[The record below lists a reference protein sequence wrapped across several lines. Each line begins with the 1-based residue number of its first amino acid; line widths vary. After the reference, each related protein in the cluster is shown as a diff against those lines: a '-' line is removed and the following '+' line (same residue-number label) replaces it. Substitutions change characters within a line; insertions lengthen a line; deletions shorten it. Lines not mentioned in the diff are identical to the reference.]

1 MFGRRT
7 TAIPNDRAPF
17 ARGSATA
24 ISVLTGVVVSF
35 GAMFLLLAII
45 GGVLVSLN
53 YVETDVSTGD
63 AIRVGI
69 GAGIA
74 FAIAQF
80 LSYLWGGYAAGRM
93 GRGAG
98 LWNGIAVPLVA
109 ILLAL
114 VVGGIV
120 TALGA
125 NANLNV
131 PFSVNRLP
139 VQNNYI
145 VDWGVGIS
153 IVSLVAMFLG
163 GAIGGLAGAHWHTKL
178 ERKVFEEEQS
188 EAIARN
194 EELTRNEVVTTDDRT
209 IKAPPPSTSSTA
221 TDSTTSDTTTVGT
234 SDGSSDSA
242 TTRTFRS

>member
-7 TAIPNDRAPF
+7 TAIPNDRAPY
-17 ARGSATA
+17 ARGTATA

-45 GGVLVSLN
+45 GGILVSLN
-53 YVETDVSTGD
+53 YVETDVATGD

-69 GAGIA
+69 GAGVA

-80 LSYLWGGYAAGRM
+80 LSYLWGGYTAGRM

-114 VVGGIV
+114 VIGGIV

-125 NANLNV
+125 NANLNI
-131 PFSVNRLP
+131 PFSINRLP

-153 IVSLVAMFLG
+153 IVSLIAMFVG

-178 ERKVFEEEQS
+178 ERKVFEDEQAHAIEEN
-188 EAIARN
+188 N
-194 EELTRNEVVTTDDRT
+194 ERLRTENVTTAERPVT
-209 IKAPPPSTSSTA
+209 APPPTTSSA
-221 TDSTTSDTTTVGT
+221 DTTNTGST
-234 SDGSSDSA
+234 DGSS
-242 TTRTFRS
+242 TTRTFQS